1 MSLLTN
7 RRSFLP
13 AYLTFGTLL
22 CALPVLADAP
32 AVGTAK
38 PQMLILQN
46 VVPRDILKALHWN
59 QNAQRFDSAAPIRV
73 EGVTRIGVLP
83 LTNSLS
89 VVATPDGFTKLRTL
103 VRILDVVPRQVGIK
117 FATADATEA
126 DLKASGISFDLVPAL
141 DLGRAALLR
150 YSTSENVAAFLQTL
164 TKRGA
169 ITQAPVIT
177 TTNNVAATITLSTT
191 LSSQAVL
198 SETFAVTP
206 RVNSNDSVTLDL
218 HLVLLNGTAK
228 REMKTLRTVK
238 SGDTM
243 VIVMPPIG
251 SAAGKSFLL
260 FVTPTIISTDKGPA
274 TMMVK

>member
-1 MSLLTN
+1 M
-7 RRSFLP
+7 
-13 AYLTFGTLL
+13 
-22 CALPVLADAP
+22 
-32 AVGTAK
+32 
-38 PQMLILQN
+38 
-46 VVPRDILKALHWN
+46 
-59 QNAQRFDSAAPIRV
+59 
-73 EGVTRIGVLP
+73 
-83 LTNSLS
+83 
-89 VVATPDGFTKLRTL
+89 
-103 VRILDVVPRQVGIK
+103 PRQVGIK
-117 FATADATEA
+117 FATADAAEA
-126 DLKASGISFDLVPAL
+126 DLKASGIRFDLVPTL

-260 FVTPTIISTDKGPA
+260 FVTPAIISTDKGPA
-274 TMMVK
+274 TMMVKSHRIGPAHRRGEPCVRPCSPCAIFLAFSHLTDPMHREHALPNHLHPPPRVLLRVRNCRVRVAPPVDLVEDEHFFFGARP